1 MCLLQRWG
9 RGLKNCWPMDLREKR
24 CFLEFEG
31 IKGWCL
37 NHDVLLSFLGTFY
50 VWGKMGVLLSF
61 LSSPKILT
69 GLWWAN
75 LPYIAVK

>member
-50 VWGKMGVLLSF
+50 VWGKMGGFAF